1 MSAFLFPP
9 EQGAVFLAAVSGG
22 ADSTAMLTALAALRR
37 ERPFT
42 LRCLHI
48 NHGIRS
54 EQECLGDVLAVRELC
69 GKLAVPCKVVTIP
82 RGRVLKQ
89 AKMRGTGVE
98 AAARFYRHAIWRDE
112 ARRLKVKRS
121 AVAVRILVA
130 HTRDDLLETALMR
143 FLRGSGPAGLG
154 AMPRSKGPLLRPL
167 LDLSRTEVLSY
178 LGEKGISYCTDS
190 TNADKA
196 YLRNRIRLELIPL
209 LDASFPG
216 WRKGV
221 YNFAETQAFTA
232 AFLSGEASRS
242 VKWEGAGGFLSA
254 GRGDFFSAPEI
265 IREEALY
272 QGADLLAR
280 EKREGLGPDVP
291 GRGREVPRRE
301 SVRRFSRGGAKA
313 LDLGPFRA
321 EDRNGR
327 VLLSSRKRASGQ
339 GERGFSLLI
348 EQCGQYRLGELQVKV
363 EEAFGDEAGTGGF
376 FSALPLV
383 LRPFN
388 RDDEIPGRSPVP
400 DEALV
405 RSGFSGY
412 THTRPFWANAI
423 TAEDSRGI
431 AACIG
436 LAACGADVHR
446 DGVMV
451 FTRREVKSR
460 EDRFLVHILAGKPG
474 G

>member
-1 MSAFLFPP
+1 M
-9 EQGAVFLAAVSGG
+9 E
-22 ADSTAMLTALAALRR
+22 
-37 ERPFT
+37 
-42 LRCLHI
+42 
-48 NHGIRS
+48 
-54 EQECLGDVLAVRELC
+54 
-69 GKLAVPCKVVTIP
+69 
-82 RGRVLKQ
+82 
-89 AKMRGTGVE
+89 GTGVE
-98 AAARFYRHAIWRDE
+98 AAARFYRRAIWGDE
-112 ARRLKVKRS
+112 VRRLKAKK
-121 AVAVRILVA
+121 AVRAVRILVA

-154 AMPRSKGPLLRPL
+154 AMPRAKGPLLRPL

-178 LGEKGISYCTDS
+178 LGEKGLSYRTDS

-242 VKWEGAGGFLSA
+242 VKWEGAGGCLSVA
-254 GRGDFFSAPEI
+254 GGDFFSAPEI
-265 IREEALY
+265 IREEALFR
-272 QGADLLAR
+272 GADLLAR
-280 EKREGLGPDVP
+280 EKGEGLVPDLP
-291 GRGREVPRRE
+291 GRGRAVPRRE
-301 SVRRFSRGGAKA
+301 SIRRFSRGEAKA

-321 EDRNGR
+321 ETRNGR
-327 VLLSSRKRASGQ
+327 VLLFSRKQASGQ
-339 GERGFSLLI
+339 DLKGGSGDRGFSFLI
-348 EQCGQYRLGELQVKV
+348 ERCGQYRLGELRVKV
-363 EEAFGDEAGTGGF
+363 EEASGEEAGTGGF
-376 FSALPLV
+376 FSGLPLV

-388 RDDEIPGRSPVP
+388 RDDEIPARSPAP
-400 DEALV
+400 GEALV

-436 LAACGADVHR
+436 LAARDADLNR

-451 FTRREVKSR
+451 FTRREGKSR
-460 EDRFLVHILAGKPG
+460 EDRFLVHILAGETG
-474 G
+474 GLNV